1 MNVLLVCTISVFLA
15 LKPRNG
21 ISGSKEICL
30 FKFADNLKLFLE
42 SSLPVY
48 TMTSI
53 VHMYTC
59 LFASHA
65 CQHLVQSDINF
76 CQPRGYAILSY
87 CSFSL

>member
-1 MNVLLVCTISVFLA
+1 MNVLLVCTISVSLA

-21 ISGSKEICL
+21 MSRSKEICL

-53 VHMYTC
+53 VHMYVYMFVCITC
-59 LFASHA
+59 LSTLGMVRLKFLPTSRV
-65 CQHLVQSDINF
+65 CNT
-76 CQPRGYAILSY
+76 IL
-87 CSFSL
+87 L